1 MNAMHGKQWFLS
13 HRPLRVAC
21 MLLAGGILLWGADE
35 ALAQSNP
42 RSVCMKS
49 SGSAAVTACKAA
61 LRAAPADVEV
71 ARALARH
78 YSTAKRFNEALE
90 VLNAALARSPGHDRL
105 LSDISVAKS
114 NLAEQEWLKNRKTAD
129 SEDKTGTEK
138 LVNRMEGIRCRKLSG
153 ATALA
158 ACERALAARPND
170 PDLRVA
176 RARHLESMGQTA
188 RAIADYRAALA
199 GDPDNAEARTRL
211 AALVPKPAVS
221 EPSKPPTQVA
231 EQDSA
236 PASKPSLEDQLAL
249 LKRLKQRGLVDD
261 DEYQRRR
268 QALLDSA
275 LAPGNAQV
283 RPQTAA
289 SVKTDLTARFLE
301 SVKPRKFH
309 ALVIGNNAYASLPDL
324 GTAIFDAQVVAEVL
338 RHKYGFKVT
347 LLLDASRYD
356 ILKAMADYR
365 YSLTER
371 DNLLIYYAGHGQLD
385 RAAERGYWLPVDA
398 EEANKANW
406 ISTADVTDMLK
417 ASDAWHVL
425 VVADSCYSGTLVRG
439 ALSPVEGG
447 GDHLA
452 LLRRLAEKRSRTV
465 LTSGGLEPVTDGGG
479 GGHSVFA
486 KAFID
491 TLREND
497 SVIDAESVFKMVRES
512 VVVNSD
518 QTPEYSD
525 VRKAGHD
532 GGDFVFIP
540 RRL

>member
-1 MNAMHGKQWFLS
+1 MNAMHGKQWFS
-13 HRPLRVAC
+13 SRRPLRIAC
-21 MLLAGGILLWGADE
+21 MLLASAILLWGADE
-35 ALAQSNP
+35 APAQSALQSICLKN
-42 RSVCMKS
+42 

-61 LRAAPADVEV
+61 LRAAPADVKV

-78 YSTAKRFNEALE
+78 YSAAKRFNDAVE
-90 VLNAALARSPGHDRL
+90 VLDGALARNPRNDGL
-105 LSDISVAKS
+105 LSDILVAKS

-129 SEDKTGTEK
+129 SNDRVGAAKP
-138 LVNRMEGIRCRKLSG
+138 VNRMDRIRCRKLSG

-158 ACERALAARPND
+158 ACERALAAQPDD

-176 RARHLESMGQTA
+176 RARHLESKGQTA
-188 RAIADYRAALA
+188 KAIADYRAALA
-199 GDPDNAEARTRL
+199 SDPDNAEARNRL
-211 AALVPKPAVS
+211 AALAPKPAVS
-221 EPSKPPTQVA
+221 ELSKPPTQVA
-231 EQDSA
+231 AQDSA
-236 PASKPSLEDQLAL
+236 PASKPNLEAQLAL

-261 DEYQRRR
+261 GEYQQRRK
-268 QALLDSA
+268 ALLDGA
-275 LAPGNAQV
+275 LAVEVAQV

-289 SVKTDLTARFLE
+289 SVRTDMTASFLE
-301 SVKPRKFH
+301 SVKPSKYY
-309 ALVIGNNAYASLPDL
+309 ALVIGNNAYTSLPNL
-324 GTAIFDAQVVAEVL
+324 GTAVFDAQVVAEVL
-338 RHKYGFKVT
+338 RQKYRFEVN

-356 ILKAMADYR
+356 ILKAMADFR

-385 RAAERGYWLPVDA
+385 SAAQRGYWLPVDA
-398 EEANKANW
+398 DEKIKANW
-406 ISTADVTDMLK
+406 ISNADITDMLR

-425 VVADSCYSGTLVRG
+425 VVADSCYSGTLARG
-439 ALSPVEGG
+439 ALTPIRGG
-447 GDHLA
+447 GDQLA

-491 TLREND
+491 ALREND
-497 SVIDAESVFKMVRES
+497 SVIDAESIFKRVRQY
-512 VVVNSD
+512 VVVNAD

-532 GGDFVFIP
+532 GGDFIFIP
-540 RRL
+540 QRL

>member
-1 MNAMHGKQWFLS
+1 MHDTQWFLS
-13 HRPLRVAC
+13 RRALGLVC
-21 MLLAGGILLWGADE
+21 MLLAGGILLWGAGE
-35 ALAQSNP
+35 AAAQSNP
-42 RSVCMKS
+42 RSVCLKS
-49 SGSAAVTACKAA
+49 SGAAAVTACKDA
-61 LRAAPADVEV
+61 LRAAPADVKV

-78 YSTAKRFNEALE
+78 HSKAKRFSEALE
-90 VLNAALARSPGHDRL
+90 VLNGALAHNPEDDRL

-114 NLAEQEWLKNRKTAD
+114 NLAEQAWMENRKTAD
-129 SEDKTGTEK
+129 SDDGNGAAKP
-138 LVNRMEGIRCRKLSG
+138 VSQMDRIRCRKLSG
-153 ATALA
+153 PTALA
-158 ACERALAARPND
+158 ACDRALAARPND
-170 PDLRVA
+170 PALRVA
-176 RARHLESMGQTA
+176 RGRHLESVDRTA
-188 RAIADYRAALA
+188 EAVADYRAALA
-199 GDPDNAEARTRL
+199 GDPGNAEAQQRL
-211 AALVPKPAVS
+211 AVLAPKPAVS
-221 EPSKPPTQVA
+221 EPSQAPTQVV
-231 EQDSA
+231 EQGSA
-236 PASKPSLEDQLAL
+236 PVSNLSLEEKLAL
-249 LKRLKQRGLVDD
+249 LKQLKKRGLVDD
-261 DEYQRRR
+261 DEYLLRRKS
-268 QALLDSA
+268 LLDSA
-275 LAPGNAQV
+275 LAAGGAQI

-289 SVKTDLTARFLE
+289 SADPDITARFLE
-301 SVKPRKFH
+301 SVKPGKFY

-324 GTAIFDAQVVAEVL
+324 GTAVFDAQVVAEVL
-338 RHKYGFKVT
+338 REKYGFQVT

-365 YSLTER
+365 HSLTES

-398 EEANKANW
+398 DQTIKANW
-406 ISTADVTDMLK
+406 ISTADITDMLK

-439 ALSPVEGG
+439 ALSPLRGG
-447 GDHLA
+447 GDQLA
-452 LLRRLAEKRSRTV
+452 LLRRLAEKKSRTV

-486 KAFID
+486 KALID

-497 SVIDAESVFKMVRES
+497 SVIDAQSVFKSVRRY

-540 RRL
+540 RRLSAN

>member
-1 MNAMHGKQWFLS
+1 MNPRHGKHWNLQ
-13 HRPLRVAC
+13 HRPIRVAG
-21 MLLAGGILLWGADE
+21 LVLAVAILV
-35 ALAQSNP
+35 LATDAAPAESDP
-42 RSVCMKS
+42 RGVCLAS
-49 SGSAAVTACKAA
+49 SGSPAVTACEAA
-61 LRAAPADVEV
+61 LRARPTDVAV

-78 YSTAKRFNEALE
+78 HSRASHFKKALAVLE
-90 VLNAALARSPGHDRL
+90 VALALNPGHDRL
-105 LSDISVAKS
+105 RSDIAVAKS
-114 NLAEQEWLKNRKTAD
+114 NLAEQVWMKDRKAAK
-129 SEDKTGTEK
+129 SEDGTGTAK
-138 LVNRMEGIRCRKLSG
+138 PVNRMERIRCRKLSG

-158 ACERALAARPND
+158 ACDRALAARPND
-170 PDLRVA
+170 PDLRIA
-176 RARHLESMGQTA
+176 RARHFQSIGQTA
-188 RAIADYRAALA
+188 KAIADYRAALA
-199 GDPDNAEARTRL
+199 ADPDNTEARNRL

-221 EPSKPPTQVA
+221 GPPKRPTQSA
-231 EQDSA
+231 EPGSA
-236 PASKPSLEDQLAL
+236 PAPKPGLEDQLAL
-249 LKRLKQRGLVDD
+249 LMRLKQRGLVDD
-261 DEYQRRR
+261 DEYRRRR

-275 LAPGNAQV
+275 LGTGSVAVAPA
-283 RPQTAA
+283 TAA
-289 SVKTDLTARFLE
+289 SAKADMTARFLE
-301 SVKPRKFH
+301 SVSPGRYH
-309 ALVIGNNAYASLPDL
+309 ALVIGNNRYASLPDL
-324 GTAIFDAQVVAEVL
+324 GTAIFDARVVAEVL
-338 RHKYGFKVT
+338 REKYRFKVT

-365 YSLTER
+365 YSLTEE

-398 EEANKANW
+398 EETIKANW
-406 ISTADVTDMLK
+406 ISTADITDMLK

-439 ALSPVEGG
+439 ARSPVKGG
-447 GDHLA
+447 GDRLA
-452 LLRRLAEKRSRTV
+452 LLRRLTEKRSRTV
-465 LTSGGLEPVTDGGG
+465 LTSGGLEPVVDGGG

-497 SVIDAESVFKMVRES
+497 TVIDAESIFKMVRQS

>member
-1 MNAMHGKQWFLS
+1 MTEMHGKQWFWPQPA
-13 HRPLRVAC
+13 RWVAC
-21 MLLAGGILLWGADE
+21 ALLAGGLLLWGAEE
-35 ALAQSNP
+35 ALAQSDP
-42 RSVCMKS
+42 RSVCLKS
-49 SGSAAVTACKAA
+49 SDTAAVTACKDA
-61 LRAAPADVEV
+61 LRAAPADVKV

-78 YSTAKRFNEALE
+78 YSKATRFSEALG
-90 VLNAALARSPGHDRL
+90 VLNGALAHNPEDGRL

-114 NLAEQEWLKNRKTAD
+114 NLAEQEWLKNRKTAESD
-129 SEDKTGTEK
+129 DGTGATK
-138 LVNRMEGIRCRKLSG
+138 PINRMEQIRCKKLNG
-153 ATALA
+153 PTALA
-158 ACERALAARPND
+158 ACDRALAARPND
-170 PDLRVA
+170 PGLRVA
-176 RARHLESMGQTA
+176 RARHLESVGQTA
-188 RAIADYRAALA
+188 KAIADYRAALA
-199 GDPDNAEARTRL
+199 GDPGNAEAQNRL
-211 AALVPKPAVS
+211 VALVPKPAVS
-221 EPSKPPTQVA
+221 ETSKPPTQVA

-236 PASKPSLEDQLAL
+236 PASNLSLEDKLAL
-249 LKRLKQRGLVDD
+249 LQQLKKRGLVDD
-261 DEYQRRR
+261 DEYHRRR
-268 QALLDSA
+268 EALLDSA
-275 LAPGNAQV
+275 LAVGVAQV

-289 SVKTDLTARFLE
+289 RVKTDMTARFLE
-301 SVKPRKFH
+301 SVKPGKFY

-324 GTAIFDAQVVAEVL
+324 GTAVFDAQVVAEVL
-338 RHKYGFKVT
+338 RQKYRFKVK

-365 YSLTER
+365 YGLTER

-398 EEANKANW
+398 EETIKANW
-406 ISTADVTDMLK
+406 ISTADITDMLK

-439 ALSPVEGG
+439 ALAPVQGG
-447 GDHLA
+447 GDQLA

-465 LTSGGLEPVTDGGG
+465 LTSGGLEPVMDGGG

-491 TLREND
+491 ILREND
-497 SVIDAESVFKMVRES
+497 RVIDAESVFKMVREH

-540 RRL
+540 

>member
-1 MNAMHGKQWFLS
+1 
-13 HRPLRVAC
+13 

-35 ALAQSNP
+35 ALAQSDH
-42 RSVCMKS
+42 RSVCLDS
-49 SGSAAVTACKAA
+49 SGSAAVTACKAT
-61 LRAAPADVEV
+61 LRAAPADVKV

-90 VLNAALARSPGHDRL
+90 VLNGALAHNPGNDRL

-129 SEDKTGTEK
+129 SNDGIGAAKP
-138 LVNRMEGIRCRKLSG
+138 VNQMERIRCQKLSG

-158 ACERALAARPND
+158 ACERALAAQPND

-188 RAIADYRAALA
+188 KAIADYRVALA
-199 GDPDNAEARTRL
+199 SDPDNAEARNRL

-221 EPSKPPTQVA
+221 ELSKPPTEVA
-231 EQDSA
+231 EQGKA

-249 LKRLKQRGLVDD
+249 LKRLKKRGLVDD

-268 QALLDSA
+268 KALLDSA
-275 LAPGNAQV
+275 LAAGVAEV
-283 RPQTAA
+283 SPQTAA
-289 SVKTDLTARFLE
+289 IVETDMTARFLE
-301 SVKPRKFH
+301 SVQPGEFY

-324 GTAIFDAQVVAEVL
+324 ATAVFDAQVVAEVL
-338 RHKYGFKVT
+338 RQKYRFKVT

-365 YSLTER
+365 HNLTER

-385 RAAERGYWLPVDA
+385 HAAERGYWLPVDA
-398 EEANKANW
+398 EETIKANW
-406 ISTADVTDMLK
+406 ISTADITDMLK

-439 ALSPVEGG
+439 ALSPVQGG
-447 GDHLA
+447 GDQLA

-497 SVIDAESVFKMVRES
+497 SVIDAESVFKMIREY

-532 GGDFVFIP
+532 GGDFVFVP
-540 RRL
+540 RRP